1 MAGRAPD
8 VTTVPESPDDDF
20 AWTLHVV
27 HHDEHPI
34 APARCTLTRT
44 ERASFHRGSTDF
56 GAALPPDTRISRR
69 HARFRVDDTGALHVT
84 DEGSRNGVHLRGE
97 RVPYATLSPGD
108 VLRAGGFLLVAQPTP
123 FRFEASDD
131 PLLPGAS
138 ALTSRLVRALRGHA
152 RDPGAGLVLLGEDGC
167 PGRSAAA
174 LYARAGGASFGAF
187 DDPGDAAT
195 LWFPRAWRA
204 PPERLARALTSGRR
218 VVFDA
223 TGAPRDWSP
232 PPELAALPCEPIAP
246 LRARREDI
254 PAMLAARWRAAGI
267 PWRPLSCARMTALLL
282 APWLGNDAAFERAV
296 DALAA
301 GDDDRVFG
309 ELLRA
314 PPPAE
319 PCDDGRAVIARD
331 GSSFRTPEGD
341 VVDLRPRPVLS
352 RVLRSLATAERSRT
366 VTEVTETAW
375 PGVQLVGESGA
386 ARVYAA
392 MATLRRLGL
401 REAITHDG
409 EGYLLDVKCVRV
421 E

>member
-1 MAGRAPD
+1 MVGRSYD

-27 HHDEHPI
+27 HHDEHRLPPI
-34 APARCTLTRT
+34 RCTLTRT
-44 ERASFHRGSTDF
+44 ERASFHRGSEDF
-56 GAALPPDTRISRR
+56 GATLPPDTRISRR
-69 HARFRVDDTGALHVT
+69 HARFFVDDTGALHVS

-123 FRFEASDD
+123 FRFEAPDD
-131 PLLPGAS
+131 PLLPGVS
-138 ALTSRLVRALRGHA
+138 ALTARLVRALHGHA
-152 RDPGAGLVLLGEDGC
+152 RASAGGLVLVGEDGC
-167 PGRSAAA
+167 PGRAAAA
-174 LYARAGGASFGAF
+174 LYAASGNTSFGSF
-187 DDPGDAAT
+187 DDPGSATT

-204 PPERLARALTSGRR
+204 SPERLARALSLGRR
-218 VVFDA
+218 VIFDA
-223 TGAPRDWSP
+223 TGAPRGWSP

-254 PAMLAARWRAAGI
+254 PAMLAARWRAAGV
-267 PWRPLSCARMTALLL
+267 PWRPLPCARMTALLL
-282 APWLGNDAAFERAV
+282 APWFGNDAAFERAA

-301 GDDDRVFG
+301 GDDDRVFD
-309 ELLRA
+309 ELHRA
-314 PPPAE
+314 PPPADA
-319 PCDDGRAVIARD
+319 PDDGRAVIFRD

-352 RVLRSLATAERSRT
+352 RVLRSLATAERSRS
-366 VTEVTETAW
+366 VVEITEVAW

-401 REAITHDG
+401 REAIARDG
-409 EGYLLDVKCVRV
+409 DGYLLDVKHARV